1 MKRGKRIICFVTA
14 DELENIIL
22 MFENMSDL
30 YKHVYRGKPF
40 SKYYYNLLTSKI
52 SKATSSESHINF
64 ILGYKTKVYL
74 VSDEAD

>member
-22 MFENMSDL
+22 MFDSMSDL